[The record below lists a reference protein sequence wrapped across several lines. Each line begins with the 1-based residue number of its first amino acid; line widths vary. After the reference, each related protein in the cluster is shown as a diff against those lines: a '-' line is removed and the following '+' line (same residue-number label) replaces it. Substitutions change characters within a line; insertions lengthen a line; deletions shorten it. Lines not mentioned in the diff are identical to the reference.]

1 MPPKSPVSGAP
12 RRRPWKLFVLPAAVG
27 VPVILIFAVI
37 LCTAE
42 PEALSP
48 EEIIA
53 KKEWSRQELTTA
65 LARSMAPAMTGQ
77 QRKEVMR
84 HLSKELRKYPKPER
98 EAIRRDAVVATVT
111 ISLDQLRKMP
121 AEERKSVVETME
133 KRAIRTYTTLQSDPK
148 KRKAFEKELKSSEM
162 EAFTREVNRVIFSEL
177 TPDEKVKF
185 APVTKLWIKTM
196 KSVGH

>member
-1 MPPKSPVSGAP
+1 
-12 RRRPWKLFVLPAAVG
+12 
-27 VPVILIFAVI
+27 
-37 LCTAE
+37 
-42 PEALSP
+42 
-48 EEIIA
+48 
-53 KKEWSRQELTTA
+53 
-65 LARSMAPAMTGQ
+65 MTGQ

>member
-27 VPVILIFAVI
+27 VPVILILAVI

-77 QRKEVMR
+77 QRKEVMK
-84 HLSKELRKYPKPER
+84 HLSRELRKYPKSER

-111 ISLDQLRKMP
+111 VSLDQLRKMP
-121 AEERKSVVETME
+121 EGERSSIVETME
-133 KRAIRTYTTLQSDPK
+133 KRARRTYNTLQSDSK
-148 KRKAFEKELKSSEM
+148 KRKEFEKNLQSGEM
-162 EAFTREVNRVIFSEL
+162 EAFSKEVNRVIFSEL
-177 TPDEKVKF
+177 TPEEKVKF
-185 APVTKLWIKTM
+185 APITKLWIKTM